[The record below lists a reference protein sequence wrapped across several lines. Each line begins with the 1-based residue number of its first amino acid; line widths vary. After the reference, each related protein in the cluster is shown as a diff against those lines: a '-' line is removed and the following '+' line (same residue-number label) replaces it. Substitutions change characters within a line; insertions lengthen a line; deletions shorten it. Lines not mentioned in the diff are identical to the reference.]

1 MSPVDFV
8 VFLPP
13 GDFFMEDLWKITK
26 LDYRTASV
34 SDRAQYD
41 RLVRSFREEEER
53 YNRDHLL
60 FGNDQLTRPDSKKQ

>member
-1 MSPVDFV
+1 
-8 VFLPP
+8 
-13 GDFFMEDLWKITK
+13 MEDLWKITK
-26 LDYRTASV
+26 LDYRIASV

-60 FGNDQLTRPDSKKQ
+60 YGDDHLTRPDSKKQ